1 MTVSHAEFQS
11 LAPGGRARPL
21 AWLAG
26 TLEAERERWAL
37 WLPVAFAAGIAVYF
51 GLKAE
56 PPWWAGLAGA
66 GLGLGLGAYLALRRA
81 RSGPAAACLAL
92 ALAAGFCAA
101 QARTALV
108 AAPVLV
114 KPLGPVWLSGRVESL
129 EPRGGSG
136 RGAHLTLS
144 GLEIAR
150 LAPAD
155 TPARVRIAVSAAAD
169 TLRPGDWIRLRAVLR
184 PPPGPSAPGAFDF
197 ARQAYFARL
206 GAVGFAYGRARILE
220 PPAAAAEAP
229 TFLANP
235 LERLSLGLAGLRAE
249 LARRILDALPGR
261 AGAVAAALMTGER
274 GAIREADMAAM
285 RDSGLAHLLA
295 ISGLHVGLVAGLL
308 FLGLRLVLAAIP
320 ALALNRPIKK
330 WAALGA
336 MAGAFGYLLLTGAT
350 IPTQRAFL
358 MAGLVFLAVL
368 LDRSAFTMRLVAWA
382 AFVVLLLAPESLL
395 SASFQMSF
403 AAVVALIAAYE
414 VLREGRGAWLA
425 GRTRAG
431 PLRRGAGY
439 LGGVAAT
446 SLIAGLATAPF
457 ALYHFN
463 RVAWFGLAANMLAV
477 PLTAL
482 WIMPWALAAFCLMP
496 LGLERLALVPMGWGI
511 EAMLRVAHTVAA
523 WPGAVSL
530 LPAMPVS
537 GLVLVALGGVWL
549 CLWRRAW
556 RLAGIPAILAGL
568 LSIAL
573 VRPPDLLVTGDGG
586 LFGLRG
592 PEGALV
598 VSSASRQRFSAGVW
612 QRRLGEAEAQVWPA
626 AGESFGE
633 WLACD
638 RLGCIYRARGEV
650 VALVRDSRA
659 LIDDCAVASLVVA
672 RVPVPRRACRGPA
685 RIIDRFDLWRG
696 GAHAVWLREEG
707 VGVETVAEA
716 RGRRP
721 WAPGR
726 GR

>member
-1 MTVSHAEFQS
+1 MTVSHAEFQGLS
-11 LAPGGRARPL
+11 PGGRARLL
-21 AWLAG
+21 AWLSRNLA
-26 TLEAERERWAL
+26 AERERWAL
-37 WLPVAFAAGIAVYF
+37 WLPVAFAGGIGLYF
-51 GLKAE
+51 ALGVE
-56 PPWWAGLAGA
+56 PPWW
-66 GLGLGLGAYLALRRA
+66 LGLGGLAVALALFLVAYGA
-81 RSGPAAACLAL
+81 RNGPAVAL
-92 ALAAGFCAA
+92 LVAALAAGFSLA
-101 QARTALV
+101 QLRTATV
-108 AAPVLV
+108 AAPVLAKRV
-114 KPLGPVWLSGRVESL
+114 GPVWITGQIEAL
-129 EPRGGSG
+129 EPRG
-136 RGAHLTLS
+136 RGARLTLS

-150 LAPAD
+150 LAPEE
-155 TPARVRIAVSAAAD
+155 TPARVRIAVTAAAD
-169 TLRPGDWIRLRAVLR
+169 ALRPGDWIRLRAVLR

-206 GAVGFAYGRARILE
+206 GGVGFAYGRARLLE
-220 PPAAAAEAP
+220 PPASPAARPAI
-229 TFLANP
+229 LATP
-235 LERLSLGLAGLRAE
+235 LEDWSLGLAGLRAD
-249 LARRILDALPGR
+249 LARRILAALPGR
-261 AGAVAAALMTGER
+261 TGAVAAALMTGER
-274 GAIREADMAAM
+274 GAIPEADMAAM

-295 ISGLHVGLVAGLL
+295 ISGLHVGLVAGLV
-308 FLGLRLVLAAIP
+308 FLGLRLALAAVP
-320 ALALNRPIKK
+320 ALALNYPIKK

-336 MAGAFGYLLLTGAT
+336 LAGAFAYLLLTGAP

-382 AFVVLLLAPESLL
+382 AFAVLSLAPESLL

-403 AAVVALIAAYE
+403 AAVIALIAAYE
-414 VLREGRGAWLA
+414 FLREGRGAWFA
-425 GRTRAG
+425 GWRGLG
-431 PLRRGAGY
+431 PLGRGAGY

-463 RVAWFGLAANMLAV
+463 RVAWFGLAANMIAV

-482 WIMPWALAAFCLMP
+482 WIMPWALVAFCLMP

-511 EAMLRVAHTVAA
+511 EAMLAVAHAVAA

-530 LPAMPVS
+530 IPAMPNA

-556 RLAGIPAILAGL
+556 RLAGVPVILAGL
-568 LSIAL
+568 LSVAL

-586 LFGLRG
+586 LFGVRA
-592 PEGALV
+592 PDGALML
-598 VSSASRQRFSAGVW
+598 SSASRQRFSAGVW
-612 QRRLGEAEAQVWPA
+612 QRRLGEAEARVWPR
-626 AGESFGE
+626 AGETFGD

-659 LIDDCAVASLVVA
+659 LGDDCALASLVVA
-672 RVPVPRRACRGPA
+672 RVPAPRRACRGPA
-685 RIIDRFDLWRG
+685 RVIDRFDLWRG
-696 GAHAVWLREEG
+696 GAHAIWLSGDEI
-707 VGVETVAEA
+707 VVKSVAEA

-721 WAPGR
+721 WAPRR

>member
-1 MTVSHAEFQS
+1 MTVSHAEFQGLS
-11 LAPGGRARPL
+11 PGGRSRLL
-21 AWLAG
+21 AWLSRNLA
-26 TLEAERERWAL
+26 AERERWAL
-37 WLPVAFAAGIAVYF
+37 WLPVAFASGIGIYF
-51 GLKAE
+51 GLRME
-56 PPWWAGLAGA
+56 PPWWLGLAGVA
-66 GLGLGLGAYLALRRA
+66 LALGLTAALRGARSAPALALLVA
-81 RSGPAAACLAL
+81 

-101 QARTALV
+101 QLRTATV
-108 AAPVLV
+108 AAPVLAKRV
-114 KPLGPVWLSGRVESL
+114 GPVWISGQIEAL
-129 EPRGGSG
+129 EPRG
-136 RGAHLTLS
+136 RGARLTLS

-150 LAPAD
+150 LEPEE
-155 TPARVRIAVSAAAD
+155 TPRRVRIAVTAAAD

-206 GAVGFAYGRARILE
+206 GAVGFAYGRARLIE
-220 PPAAAAEAP
+220 PPATVAAEAVV
-229 TFLANP
+229 FANP
-235 LERLSLGLAGLRAE
+235 LEVWSRGLAGLRAD
-249 LARRILDALPGR
+249 LARRILAALPGR
-261 AGAVAAALMTGER
+261 SGAVAAALMTGER
-274 GAIREADMAAM
+274 GAIPEADMAAM

-308 FLGLRLVLAAIP
+308 FLGLRLVMAAVP
-320 ALALNRPIKK
+320 VLALNYPIKK

-336 MAGAFGYLLLTGAT
+336 VAGAFAYLLLTGAP

-382 AFVVLLLAPESLL
+382 AFAVLSLAPESLL

-403 AAVVALIAAYE
+403 AAVIALIAAYE
-414 VLREGRGAWLA
+414 LLREGRGAWLA
-425 GRTRAG
+425 GRGATG
-431 PLRRGAGY
+431 PLGRGTRY

-463 RVAWFGLAANMLAV
+463 RVAWFGLAANMIAV

-482 WIMPWALAAFCLMP
+482 WIMPWALIAFCLMP
-496 LGLERLALVPMGWGI
+496 LGLEHLALVPMGWGI
-511 EAMLRVAHTVAA
+511 EAMLAVAHEVAA

-530 LPAMPVS
+530 IPAMPET

-556 RLAGIPAILAGL
+556 RLAGVPVILAGL
-568 LSIAL
+568 ISVAL

-586 LFGLRG
+586 LFGVRS
-592 PEGALV
+592 PEGALMI
-598 VSSASRQRFSAGVW
+598 SSASRQRFSAGVW
-612 QRRLGEAEAQVWPA
+612 QRRLGEAEAQVWPRP
-626 AGESFGE
+626 GETFGD

-638 RLGCIYRARGEV
+638 RLGCIYKARGEV

-672 RVPVPRRACRGPA
+672 RVPVPRRACRGLA
-685 RIIDRFDLWRG
+685 RVVDRFDLWRG
-696 GAHAVWLREEG
+696 GAHAIWLGEEE
-707 VGVETVAEA
+707 VRVKSVAEA
-716 RGRRP
+716 RGQRP
-721 WAPGR
+721 WAPRR